1 MPVKAVK
8 DFPDLVVNMKVHGKG
23 RSILQVGA
31 RPFFCRIL
39 PLKLQGEGFTG
50 LCKNL
55 ERASLAERK
64 LAAARET
71 GRNSDIGFRRFL
83 GVF

>member
-39 PLKLQGEGFTG
+39 PLKLRG
-50 LCKNL
+50 
-55 ERASLAERK
+55 RASPGY
-64 LAAARET
+64 ART
-71 GRNSDIGFRRFL
+71 
-83 GVF
+83 